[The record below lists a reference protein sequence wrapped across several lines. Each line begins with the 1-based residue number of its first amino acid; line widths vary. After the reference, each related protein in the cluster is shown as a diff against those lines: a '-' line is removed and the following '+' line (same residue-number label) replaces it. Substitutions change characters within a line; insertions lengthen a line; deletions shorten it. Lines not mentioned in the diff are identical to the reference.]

1 MEDGDTPSK
10 LNFKGGRGQRFF
22 NKNNSFKIFWSK
34 SVEWLKSER
43 QYAAGEPHLLWK
55 KKKNFFSQWK
65 GEKNFQQSKKPNN
78 LALNEIRVHWREEF
92 SNLAVVE
99 LESKCKRPLLKAT
112 QISGKNMVDV
122 TLEREKK
129 KLHYNLTQITLNSHW
144 KTNS

>member
-1 MEDGDTPSK
+1 MEIHLQNLISKVGEDKDFSTKITASKFFDPSQ
-10 LNFKGGRGQRFF
+10 LND
-22 NKNNSFKIFWSK
+22 SK
-34 SVEWLKSER
+34 VKDNMLQENLTYCE
-43 QYAAGEPHLLWK
+43 